1 MHLTLAIQLHHRFHG
16 PHVDY
21 VGVALA
27 AAVSWIGITGVGEA
41 ALIAAGIAAGRG
53 KVDISSILFVAWA
66 GAMVGGVAGWLVGI
80 KGGRALME
88 RPGPLYRLRLRLL
101 RRGDEL
107 YDRRGILAVYLTP
120 TFMAGISGMRARPFL
135 VANAIAAVSWVLLVG
150 LGAYVAGPSVA
161 EWLGD
166 LSTVVLVILLAAA
179 ALSLVARWR
188 WRARH

>member
-1 MHLTLAIQLHHRFHG
+1 
-16 PHVDY
+16 
-21 VGVALA
+21 
-27 AAVSWIGITGVGEA
+27 
-41 ALIAAGIAAGRG
+41 
-53 KVDISSILFVAWA
+53 
-66 GAMVGGVAGWLVGI
+66 
-80 KGGRALME
+80 
-88 RPGPLYRLRLRLL
+88 
-101 RRGDEL
+101 
-107 YDRRGILAVYLTP
+107 
-120 TFMAGISGMRARPFL
+120 MRARPFL